1 TLPLPPRRRP
11 SSTPRDLAE
20 PGASSGDLFPAMTTR
35 RRSRSRR
42 APAEAVAGSMSLSAD
57 SERRR
62 PDRDYGGALVDDEP
76 VGLVGRMLPAATE
89 PVDLPAQVGERR
101 QQRRAG
107 DPAVR
112 DDLEIA
118 VQQPP
123 SVVLE
128 SRAHEQQV

>member
-1 TLPLPPRRRP
+1 L
-11 SSTPRDLAE
+11 
-20 PGASSGDLFPAMTTR
+20 
-35 RRSRSRR
+35 SR
-42 APAEAVAGSMSLSAD
+42 VSAD
-57 SERRR
+57 SERSR
-62 PDRDYGGALVDDEP
+62 PHCDYGGAFVDDEP

-123 SVVLE
+123 PVVLV
-128 SRAHEQQV
+128 SRAHAQHV